1 MAYVRWISTV
11 PGVNMKRKL
20 IVILSLVLCFMLSC
34 NEETLDKV
42 FIQGGMDAAS
52 PRVIVAVDPDSVHS
66 FLEGEITTLDK
77 EEIREEIALD
87 EKEESQVEKV
97 EEYPS
102 LYSLS
107 PDVISG
113 MKAYLDSSLSSQ
125 KEEILG
131 YVEEETGSVLSSL
144 SDVEALID
152 KALDD
157 ALLYIEGDVKSKID
171 EELTNLKSETKSYMD
186 EELTALKS
194 ETKSYLDEELSFIES
209 EARVYFEGEISGLK
223 DDINNSI
230 IENQEQLDTLS
241 EDFKAYLETEALSY
255 IEARLALLKDEILSS
270 LEKNYE
276 TKGVDVHYIEDAEI
290 EFERA
295 TEEDADI
302 TLNGIYLSSGEEGY
316 VVIGYE
322 DGISSLVIP
331 ESIDGVPVVAIGER
345 AFRDC
350 STLNGDVVLPKSIV
364 AIEKEAFMNA
374 DGLNGRIYFPQS
386 LKVISDRAF
395 YGCQSLQGDLIIPD
409 SVETIGDEAFS
420 YCTGIGSA
428 VYGGRGLKSVGRDI
442 FTYSGVTKCHLP
454 LPISLELGF

>member
-77 EEIREEIALD
+77 EEIREEVALD

-171 EELTNLKSETKSYMD
+171 EELT
-186 EELTALKS
+186 A
-194 ETKSYLDEELSFIES
+194 
-209 EARVYFEGEISGLK
+209 LK
-223 DDINNSI
+223 DDVNNSI

-270 LEKNYE
+270 LEKSYE
-276 TKGVDVHYIEDAEI
+276 TKGVDVHYIKDTEI

-302 TLNGIYLSSGEEGY
+302 TLNGIYLSSGDEGY

-350 STLNGDVVLPKSIV
+350 STLKGDVVLPKSIV

-420 YCTGIGSA
+420 HCTGIGSA
-428 VYGGRGLKSVGRDI
+428 VYGGRGLKSVGRDV

>member
-77 EEIREEIALD
+77 EEIREEVALD

-157 ALLYIEGDVKSKID
+157 ALLYIEDDVKSKID
-171 EELTNLKSETKSYMD
+171 EELT
-186 EELTALKS
+186 A
-194 ETKSYLDEELSFIES
+194 
-209 EARVYFEGEISGLK
+209 LK
-223 DDINNSI
+223 DDVNNSI

-270 LEKNYE
+270 LEKSYE
-276 TKGVDVHYIEDAEI
+276 TKGVDVHYIKDTEI

-302 TLNGIYLSSGEEGY
+302 TLNGIYLSSGDEGY

-350 STLNGDVVLPKSIV
+350 STLKGDVVLPKSIV

-420 YCTGIGSA
+420 YCVEIGSA

>member
-77 EEIREEIALD
+77 EEIREVVALD

-171 EELTNLKSETKSYMD
+171 EELT
-186 EELTALKS
+186 A
-194 ETKSYLDEELSFIES
+194 
-209 EARVYFEGEISGLK
+209 LK
-223 DDINNSI
+223 DDVNNSI
-230 IENQEQLDTLS
+230 IENKEQLDTLS

-255 IEARLALLKDEILSS
+255 IEARLALLKDEILSY
-270 LEKNYE
+270 LEKSYE

-350 STLNGDVVLPKSIV
+350 STLKGDVVLPKSIV

-428 VYGGRGLKSVGRDI
+428 VYGGRGLKSVGRDV

>member
-77 EEIREEIALD
+77 EEIREEVALD
-87 EKEESQVEKV
+87 EKEERQVEKV

-157 ALLYIEGDVKSKID
+157 ALLYIEDDVKSKID
-171 EELTNLKSETKSYMD
+171 EELT
-186 EELTALKS
+186 A
-194 ETKSYLDEELSFIES
+194 
-209 EARVYFEGEISGLK
+209 LK
-223 DDINNSI
+223 DDVNNSI
-230 IENQEQLDTLS
+230 IENQGQLDTLS

-276 TKGVDVHYIEDAEI
+276 TKGVDVHYIKDTEI

-420 YCTGIGSA
+420 YCVEIGSA
-428 VYGGRGLKSVGRDI
+428 VYGGRGLKSVGRDV

>member
-77 EEIREEIALD
+77 EEIREETALD
-87 EKEESQVEKV
+87 EKEESLVEKV

-144 SDVEALID
+144 SDVESLID

-171 EELTNLKSETKSYMD
+171 EELT
-186 EELTALKS
+186 A
-194 ETKSYLDEELSFIES
+194 
-209 EARVYFEGEISGLK
+209 LK
-223 DDINNSI
+223 DDVNNSI
-230 IENQEQLDTLS
+230 IENQGQLDTLS
-241 EDFKAYLETEALSY
+241 EDFKAYLETEALPY

-270 LEKNYE
+270 LEKSYE

-350 STLNGDVVLPKSIV
+350 STLKGDVVLPKSIV

-374 DGLNGRIYFPQS
+374 YGLNGRIYFPQS

-420 YCTGIGSA
+420 YCVEI
-428 VYGGRGLKSVGRDI
+428 
-442 FTYSGVTKCHLP
+442 
-454 LPISLELGF
+454 

>member
-77 EEIREEIALD
+77 EEIREEVALD

-171 EELTNLKSETKSYMD
+171 EELT
-186 EELTALKS
+186 A
-194 ETKSYLDEELSFIES
+194 
-209 EARVYFEGEISGLK
+209 LK
-223 DDINNSI
+223 DDVNNSI
-230 IENQEQLDTLS
+230 IENKEQLDTLS

-276 TKGVDVHYIEDAEI
+276 TKGVDVHYIKDTEI

-302 TLNGIYLSSGEEGY
+302 TLNGIYLSSGDEGY

-420 YCTGIGSA
+420 HCTGIGSA
-428 VYGGRGLKSVGRDI
+428 VYGGRGLKSVGRDV

>member
-77 EEIREEIALD
+77 EEIREEVALD

-171 EELTNLKSETKSYMD
+171 EELT
-186 EELTALKS
+186 A
-194 ETKSYLDEELSFIES
+194 
-209 EARVYFEGEISGLK
+209 LK
-223 DDINNSI
+223 DDVNNSI
-230 IENQEQLDTLS
+230 IENKEQLDTLS

-270 LEKNYE
+270 LEKSYE
-276 TKGVDVHYIEDAEI
+276 TKGVDVHYIKDTEI

-302 TLNGIYLSSGEEGY
+302 TLNGIYLSSGDEGY

-350 STLNGDVVLPKSIV
+350 STLKGDVVLPKSIV

-420 YCTGIGSA
+420 YCVEIGSA
-428 VYGGRGLKSVGRDI
+428 VYGGRGLKSVGRDV

>member
-77 EEIREEIALD
+77 EEIREEVALD

-144 SDVEALID
+144 SDVESLID

-171 EELTNLKSETKSYMD
+171 EELT
-186 EELTALKS
+186 A
-194 ETKSYLDEELSFIES
+194 
-209 EARVYFEGEISGLK
+209 LK
-223 DDINNSI
+223 DDVNNSI
-230 IENQEQLDTLS
+230 IENKEQLDTLS

-270 LEKNYE
+270 LEKSYE

-302 TLNGIYLSSGEEGY
+302 TLNGIYLSSGDEGY

-428 VYGGRGLKSVGRDI
+428 VYGGRGLKSVGRDV

>member
-77 EEIREEIALD
+77 EEIREEVALD

-171 EELTNLKSETKSYMD
+171 EELT
-186 EELTALKS
+186 A
-194 ETKSYLDEELSFIES
+194 
-209 EARVYFEGEISGLK
+209 LK
-223 DDINNSI
+223 DDVNNSI
-230 IENQEQLDTLS
+230 IENQGQLDTLS

-270 LEKNYE
+270 LENSYE
-276 TKGVDVHYIEDAEI
+276 IKGVDIHYIEDAEI

-350 STLNGDVVLPKSIV
+350 SSLNGDVVLPKSIV

-420 YCTGIGSA
+420 YCVEIGSA
-428 VYGGRGLKSVGRDI
+428 VYGGRGLKSVGRDV

>member
-77 EEIREEIALD
+77 EEIREEVALD
-87 EKEESQVEKV
+87 EKEESLVEKV

-171 EELTNLKSETKSYMD
+171 EELT
-186 EELTALKS
+186 A
-194 ETKSYLDEELSFIES
+194 
-209 EARVYFEGEISGLK
+209 LK
-223 DDINNSI
+223 DDVNNSI
-230 IENQEQLDTLS
+230 IENQGQLDTLS

-276 TKGVDVHYIEDAEI
+276 TKGVDVHYIKDTEI

-302 TLNGIYLSSGEEGY
+302 TLNGIYLSSGDEGY

-331 ESIDGVPVVAIGER
+331 ESVDGVPVVAIGER

-374 DGLNGRIYFPQS
+374 GGLNGRIYFPQS

-420 YCTGIGSA
+420 YCVEIGSA
-428 VYGGRGLKSVGRDI
+428 VYGGRGLKSVGRDV

>member
-77 EEIREEIALD
+77 EEIREVVALD
-87 EKEESQVEKV
+87 EKEENQVEKV

-144 SDVEALID
+144 SDVESLID

-171 EELTNLKSETKSYMD
+171 EELT
-186 EELTALKS
+186 A
-194 ETKSYLDEELSFIES
+194 
-209 EARVYFEGEISGLK
+209 LK
-223 DDINNSI
+223 DDVNNSI

-270 LEKNYE
+270 LEKSYE

-428 VYGGRGLKSVGRDI
+428 VYGGRGLKSVGRDV

>member
-1 MAYVRWISTV
+1 MADVRWISTA

-42 FIQGGMDAAS
+42 FIQGGRDAAS

-97 EEYPS
+97 EEYPL

-171 EELTNLKSETKSYMD
+171 EELT
-186 EELTALKS
+186 A
-194 ETKSYLDEELSFIES
+194 
-209 EARVYFEGEISGLK
+209 LK
-223 DDINNSI
+223 DDVNNSI

-270 LEKNYE
+270 LEKSYE
-276 TKGVDVHYIEDAEI
+276 TKGVDIHYIEDAEI

-350 STLNGDVVLPKSIV
+350 SSLNGDVVLPKSIV

-420 YCTGIGSA
+420 YCVEIGSA
-428 VYGGRGLKSVGRDI
+428 VYGGRGLKSVGRDV

>member
-77 EEIREEIALD
+77 EEIREEVALD
-87 EKEESQVEKV
+87 EKEENQVEKV

-171 EELTNLKSETKSYMD
+171 EELT
-186 EELTALKS
+186 A
-194 ETKSYLDEELSFIES
+194 
-209 EARVYFEGEISGLK
+209 LK
-223 DDINNSI
+223 DDVNNSI
-230 IENQEQLDTLS
+230 IENQGQLDTLS

-270 LEKNYE
+270 LENSYE
-276 TKGVDVHYIEDAEI
+276 TKGVDIHYIEDAEI
-290 EFERA
+290 EFERV

-302 TLNGIYLSSGEEGY
+302 TLNGIYLSSGDEGY

-420 YCTGIGSA
+420 YCVEIGSA
-428 VYGGRGLKSVGRDI
+428 VYGGRGLKSVGRDV

>member
-77 EEIREEIALD
+77 EEIREETALD
-87 EKEESQVEKV
+87 DKEARQVEKV

-171 EELTNLKSETKSYMD
+171 ED
-186 EELTALKS
+186 LTALK
-194 ETKSYLDEELSFIES
+194 
-209 EARVYFEGEISGLK
+209 
-223 DDINNSI
+223 DDVNNSI
-230 IENQEQLDTLS
+230 IENKEQLDTLS

-270 LEKNYE
+270 LEKSYE

-420 YCTGIGSA
+420 YCVEIGSA
-428 VYGGRGLKSVGRDI
+428 VYGGRGLKSVGRDV

>member
-77 EEIREEIALD
+77 EEIREEVALD
-87 EKEESQVEKV
+87 EKEKSQVEKV

-125 KEEILG
+125 KKEILG

-171 EELTNLKSETKSYMD
+171 EELT
-186 EELTALKS
+186 A
-194 ETKSYLDEELSFIES
+194 
-209 EARVYFEGEISGLK
+209 LK
-223 DDINNSI
+223 DDVNNSI
-230 IENQEQLDTLS
+230 IENKEQLDTLS

-255 IEARLALLKDEILSS
+255 IEARLALLKNEILSS
-270 LEKNYE
+270 LEKSYE

-302 TLNGIYLSSGEEGY
+302 TLNGIYLSSGDEGY

-420 YCTGIGSA
+420 YCVEIGSA
-428 VYGGRGLKSVGRDI
+428 VYGGRGLKSVGRDV

>member
-77 EEIREEIALD
+77 EEIREEVALD
-87 EKEESQVEKV
+87 EKEERQVEKV

-171 EELTNLKSETKSYMD
+171 EELT
-186 EELTALKS
+186 A
-194 ETKSYLDEELSFIES
+194 
-209 EARVYFEGEISGLK
+209 LK
-223 DDINNSI
+223 DDVNNSI
-230 IENQEQLDTLS
+230 IENQGQLDTLS

-276 TKGVDVHYIEDAEI
+276 TKGVDVHYIKDTEI

-302 TLNGIYLSSGEEGY
+302 TLNGIYLSSGDEGY

-350 STLNGDVVLPKSIV
+350 STLKGDVVLPKSIV

-420 YCTGIGSA
+420 YCVEIGSA

>member
-77 EEIREEIALD
+77 EEIREEVALD
-87 EKEESQVEKV
+87 EKEENQVEKM

-171 EELTNLKSETKSYMD
+171 EELT
-186 EELTALKS
+186 A
-194 ETKSYLDEELSFIES
+194 
-209 EARVYFEGEISGLK
+209 LK
-223 DDINNSI
+223 DDVNNSI
-230 IENQEQLDTLS
+230 IENQGQLDTLS

-270 LEKNYE
+270 LEKSYE
-276 TKGVDVHYIEDAEI
+276 TKGVDVHYIKDTEI

-302 TLNGIYLSSGEEGY
+302 TLNGMYLSAGEEGY

-350 STLNGDVVLPKSIV
+350 SSLKGDVVLPKSIV

-428 VYGGRGLKSVGRDI
+428 VYGGRGLKSVGRDT

>member
-77 EEIREEIALD
+77 EEIREVVALD

-171 EELTNLKSETKSYMD
+171 EELT
-186 EELTALKS
+186 A
-194 ETKSYLDEELSFIES
+194 
-209 EARVYFEGEISGLK
+209 LK
-223 DDINNSI
+223 DDVNNSI

-270 LEKNYE
+270 LEKSYE
-276 TKGVDVHYIEDAEI
+276 TKGVDVHYIKDTEI

-302 TLNGIYLSSGEEGY
+302 TLNGIYLSSGDEGY

-350 STLNGDVVLPKSIV
+350 STLKGDVVLPKSIV

-420 YCTGIGSA
+420 YCVEIGSA
-428 VYGGRGLKSVGRDI
+428 VYGGRGLKSVGRDV

>member
-77 EEIREEIALD
+77 EEIREEVALD

-157 ALLYIEGDVKSKID
+157 ALLYIEDDVKSKID
-171 EELTNLKSETKSYMD
+171 EELT
-186 EELTALKS
+186 A
-194 ETKSYLDEELSFIES
+194 
-209 EARVYFEGEISGLK
+209 LK
-223 DDINNSI
+223 DDVNNSI

-270 LEKNYE
+270 LEKSYE
-276 TKGVDVHYIEDAEI
+276 TKGVDIHYIEDAEI

-345 AFRDC
+345 AFREC

-420 YCTGIGSA
+420 YCEEIGSA

>member
-77 EEIREEIALD
+77 EEIREDVALD

-171 EELTNLKSETKSYMD
+171 EELT
-186 EELTALKS
+186 A
-194 ETKSYLDEELSFIES
+194 
-209 EARVYFEGEISGLK
+209 LK
-223 DDINNSI
+223 DDVNNSI

-255 IEARLALLKDEILSS
+255 IEARLALLKDEILSY
-270 LEKNYE
+270 LEKSYE

-302 TLNGIYLSSGEEGY
+302 TLNGIYLSSGDEGY

-350 STLNGDVVLPKSIV
+350 STLKGDVVLPKSIV

-420 YCTGIGSA
+420 YCMGIGSA
-428 VYGGRGLKSVGRDI
+428 VYGGRGLKSVGRDV

>member
-77 EEIREEIALD
+77 EEIREEVALD

-107 PDVISG
+107 PEVISG

-171 EELTNLKSETKSYMD
+171 EELT
-186 EELTALKS
+186 A
-194 ETKSYLDEELSFIES
+194 
-209 EARVYFEGEISGLK
+209 LK
-223 DDINNSI
+223 DDVNNSI

-276 TKGVDVHYIEDAEI
+276 TKGVDVHYIKDTEI

-302 TLNGIYLSSGEEGY
+302 TLNGIYLSSGDEGY

-350 STLNGDVVLPKSIV
+350 SSLNGDVVLPKSIV

-395 YGCQSLQGDLIIPD
+395 YGCQSLQGDLIMPD

-428 VYGGRGLKSVGRDI
+428 VYGGRGLKSVGRDV

>member
-87 EKEESQVEKV
+87 EKEENQVEKV
-97 EEYPS
+97 EEYPL

-107 PDVISG
+107 PEVISG

-171 EELTNLKSETKSYMD
+171 EELT
-186 EELTALKS
+186 ALN
-194 ETKSYLDEELSFIES
+194 
-209 EARVYFEGEISGLK
+209 
-223 DDINNSI
+223 DDVNNSI

-270 LEKNYE
+270 LENSYE
-276 TKGVDVHYIEDAEI
+276 TKGVDVHYIKDTEI

-409 SVETIGDEAFS
+409 SVETIGDETFS

-428 VYGGRGLKSVGRDI
+428 VYGGRGLKSVGRDV

>member
-77 EEIREEIALD
+77 EEIREEVALD

-107 PDVISG
+107 PEVISG

-171 EELTNLKSETKSYMD
+171 EELT
-186 EELTALKS
+186 A
-194 ETKSYLDEELSFIES
+194 
-209 EARVYFEGEISGLK
+209 LK
-223 DDINNSI
+223 DDVNNSI
-230 IENQEQLDTLS
+230 IENQGQLDTLS

-270 LEKNYE
+270 LEKSYE
-276 TKGVDVHYIEDAEI
+276 TKGVDVHYIKDTEI

-350 STLNGDVVLPKSIV
+350 STLKGDVVLPKSIV

-428 VYGGRGLKSVGRDI
+428 VYGGRGLKSVGRDV

>member
-77 EEIREEIALD
+77 EEIREEVALD
-87 EKEESQVEKV
+87 EKEERQVEKV

-171 EELTNLKSETKSYMD
+171 EELT
-186 EELTALKS
+186 A
-194 ETKSYLDEELSFIES
+194 
-209 EARVYFEGEISGLK
+209 LK
-223 DDINNSI
+223 DDVNNSI
-230 IENQEQLDTLS
+230 IENQGQLDTLS

-270 LEKNYE
+270 LEKSYE
-276 TKGVDVHYIEDAEI
+276 TKGVDVHYIKDTEI

-302 TLNGIYLSSGEEGY
+302 TLNGIYLSSGDEGY

-350 STLNGDVVLPKSIV
+350 STLKGDVVLPKSIV

-428 VYGGRGLKSVGRDI
+428 VYGGRGLKSVGRDV

>member
-87 EKEESQVEKV
+87 EKEKSQVEKV

-171 EELTNLKSETKSYMD
+171 EELT
-186 EELTALKS
+186 A
-194 ETKSYLDEELSFIES
+194 
-209 EARVYFEGEISGLK
+209 LK
-223 DDINNSI
+223 DDVNNSI
-230 IENQEQLDTLS
+230 IENQGQLDTLS

-276 TKGVDVHYIEDAEI
+276 TKGVDVHYIKDTEI

-350 STLNGDVVLPKSIV
+350 STLKGDVVLPKSIV

-428 VYGGRGLKSVGRDI
+428 VYGGRGLKSVGRDV

-454 LPISLELGF
+454 LPVSLELGF

>member
-77 EEIREEIALD
+77 EEKREEIALN
-87 EKEESQVEKV
+87 EKEESLVKKA

-171 EELTNLKSETKSYMD
+171 EELT
-186 EELTALKS
+186 A
-194 ETKSYLDEELSFIES
+194 
-209 EARVYFEGEISGLK
+209 LK
-223 DDINNSI
+223 DDVNNSI

-255 IEARLALLKDEILSS
+255 IEARLAILKDEILSS

-276 TKGVDVHYIEDAEI
+276 TKGVDVHYIKDTEI

-302 TLNGIYLSSGEEGY
+302 TLNGIYLSSGDEGY

-350 STLNGDVVLPKSIV
+350 SSLSGDVVLPKSIV

-420 YCTGIGSA
+420 YCVEIGSA
-428 VYGGRGLKSVGRDI
+428 VYGGRGLKSVGRDV

>member
-77 EEIREEIALD
+77 EEIREEVALD
-87 EKEESQVEKV
+87 EKEENQVEKV

-171 EELTNLKSETKSYMD
+171 EELT
-186 EELTALKS
+186 A
-194 ETKSYLDEELSFIES
+194 
-209 EARVYFEGEISGLK
+209 LK
-223 DDINNSI
+223 DDVNNSI

-270 LEKNYE
+270 LEKSYE

-302 TLNGIYLSSGEEGY
+302 TLNGIYLSSGDEGY

-350 STLNGDVVLPKSIV
+350 SSLNGDVVLPKSIV

-420 YCTGIGSA
+420 YCVEIGSA

>member
-77 EEIREEIALD
+77 EEIREVVALD
-87 EKEESQVEKV
+87 EKEENQVEKV

-171 EELTNLKSETKSYMD
+171 EELT
-186 EELTALKS
+186 A
-194 ETKSYLDEELSFIES
+194 
-209 EARVYFEGEISGLK
+209 LK
-223 DDINNSI
+223 DDVNNSI
-230 IENQEQLDTLS
+230 IENKEQLDTLS

-270 LEKNYE
+270 LEKSYE
-276 TKGVDVHYIEDAEI
+276 TKGVDVYYIEDAEI

-420 YCTGIGSA
+420 YCVEIGSA
-428 VYGGRGLKSVGRDI
+428 VYGGRGLKSVGRDV

>member
-77 EEIREEIALD
+77 EEIREEVALD
-87 EKEESQVEKV
+87 EKEENQVEKV

-107 PDVISG
+107 PDVIGG

-144 SDVEALID
+144 SDVEVLID

-171 EELTNLKSETKSYMD
+171 EELT
-186 EELTALKS
+186 A
-194 ETKSYLDEELSFIES
+194 
-209 EARVYFEGEISGLK
+209 LK
-223 DDINNSI
+223 DDVNNSI

-270 LEKNYE
+270 LEKSYE
-276 TKGVDVHYIEDAEI
+276 TKGVDVHYIEDTEI

-302 TLNGIYLSSGEEGY
+302 TLNGIYLSSGDEGY

-350 STLNGDVVLPKSIV
+350 SSLNGDVVLPKSIV

-420 YCTGIGSA
+420 YCVEIGSA
-428 VYGGRGLKSVGRDI
+428 VYGGRGLKSVGRDV

>member
-77 EEIREEIALD
+77 EEIREEVALD

-171 EELTNLKSETKSYMD
+171 EELT
-186 EELTALKS
+186 A
-194 ETKSYLDEELSFIES
+194 
-209 EARVYFEGEISGLK
+209 LK
-223 DDINNSI
+223 DDVNNSI
-230 IENQEQLDTLS
+230 IENQGQLDTLS

-270 LEKNYE
+270 LEKSYE
-276 TKGVDVHYIEDAEI
+276 TKGVDVHYIKDTEI

-302 TLNGIYLSSGEEGY
+302 TLNGIYLSSGDEGY

-350 STLNGDVVLPKSIV
+350 STLKGDVVLPKSIV

-420 YCTGIGSA
+420 YCMGIGSA
-428 VYGGRGLKSVGRDI
+428 VYGGRGLKSVGRDV

>member
-77 EEIREEIALD
+77 EEIREEVALD
-87 EKEESQVEKV
+87 DKEASHVEKV

-171 EELTNLKSETKSYMD
+171 EELT
-186 EELTALKS
+186 A
-194 ETKSYLDEELSFIES
+194 
-209 EARVYFEGEISGLK
+209 LK
-223 DDINNSI
+223 DDVNNSI
-230 IENQEQLDTLS
+230 IENKEQLDTLS

-270 LEKNYE
+270 LEKSYE

-420 YCTGIGSA
+420 YCVEIGSA
-428 VYGGRGLKSVGRDI
+428 VYGGRGLKSVGRDV